1 MSCISDFQSWLEAND
16 VQYDLRLELVED
28 NMGIKVVARE
38 DILDVGTAGRLSP
51 QRSETNY

>member
-1 MSCISDFQSWLEAND
+1 MSRTSDFQSWLEAND

-51 QRSETNY
+51 QRSETNC